1 MVSRID
7 EENLDRAREIFRY
20 YQKLGVIQ
28 SGSFDG
34 DKWELYDERKHVCLG
49 FGFSEQMFRE
59 NAEEWICCTP
69 DCLKQAA
76 KAYLMFQM
84 GSLSLQTLREISK
97 AFCRIGESGFSQAS
111 GTRNCPNHVSGL
123 LQIIPGYS
131 PERDAVIEIL
141 EEAASRTFSNKSSRR
156 ELSDFQSY
164 FRFHDA
170 LNGFWAGAAEH
181 EKLFFFPVF
190 LWWNLTAVLPL
201 RPTEFLLMPRD
212 CLKQTDKGCSV
223 VVRRTKLK
231 GGVSKLTYSID
242 GDFVKMAYPV
252 DMQMASE
259 IRWYLEKTADMRP
272 SPTGALIRREACS
285 HYKRWDKRA
294 SVETAY
300 GYANLN
306 GALKIFY
313 QEVLGGRDDIS
324 MIHLGDTRHIAMM
337 NLIISG
343 GSPVVCMELA
353 GHGDIDVSS
362 NYYANMASLV
372 ECATYEMHRRNSK
385 GSMAAVQGSPAY
397 SLEPVKALTRIEGGW
412 CGSAARKEMKVDDCI
427 LSVSP
432 LGEIGDCRSCRF
444 FRPDVQGIHLDF
456 YDPVRGKDK
465 VNADSWFLMKMVE
478 AVRQGIGLKED
489 IKTALIRLQHS
500 CSHYRQCL
508 LKNMEDGCSHY
519 DGTGKN

>member
-1 MVSRID
+1 M
-7 EENLDRAREIFRY
+7 
-20 YQKLGVIQ
+20 
-28 SGSFDG
+28 
-34 DKWELYDERKHVCLG
+34 
-49 FGFSEQMFRE
+49 
-59 NAEEWICCTP
+59 
-69 DCLKQAA
+69 
-76 KAYLMFQM
+76 
-84 GSLSLQTLREISK
+84 
-97 AFCRIGESGFSQAS
+97 
-111 GTRNCPNHVSGL
+111 
-123 LQIIPGYS
+123 
-131 PERDAVIEIL
+131 
-141 EEAASRTFSNKSSRR
+141 
-156 ELSDFQSY
+156 
-164 FRFHDA
+164 
-170 LNGFWAGAAEH
+170 
-181 EKLFFFPVF
+181 
-190 LWWNLTAVLPL
+190 
-201 RPTEFLLMPRD
+201 MPRD

-231 GGVSKLTYSID
+231 GGASKLTYSIE

-272 SPTGALIRREACS
+272 SPTGALIRREACI

-385 GSMAAVQGSPAY
+385 GSMAAVQGNPAY
-397 SLEPVKALTRIEGGW
+397 SLDPVKALTRIEGGW

-519 DGTGKN
+519 DGAGKNKSTERTGKYG